1 MHLGGGLHEGGIDGG
16 LSDIRTL
23 VYVMRVLA
31 YLKAGSASL
40 IPIFTWYLNMKRV

>member
-23 VYVMRVLA
+23 VYVIWVLT
-31 YLKAGSASL
+31 YLKAGSANL
-40 IPIFTWYLNMKRV
+40 ILTLTWYLNMKRV